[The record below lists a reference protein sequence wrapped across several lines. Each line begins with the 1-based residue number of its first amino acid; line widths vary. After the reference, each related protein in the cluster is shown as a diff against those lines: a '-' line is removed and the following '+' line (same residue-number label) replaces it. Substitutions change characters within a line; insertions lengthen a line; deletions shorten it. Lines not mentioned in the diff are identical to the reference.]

1 MYYSRNPEPF
11 SESYERNERF
21 LRYHFIFYKIS
32 FLVELKKTFIS
43 FISFIF
49 TDAIDYNKKAEC
61 CWLSY
66 EPENEIARR
75 LYRSYEFVETGEM
88 DGEELIAVRTIF
100 CM

>member
-1 MYYSRNPEPF
+1 MKVMKEMKDF
-11 SESYERNERF
+11 CD
-21 LRYHFIFYKIS
+21 IIS
-32 FLVELKKTFIS
+32 FFIRSVFLSNSKKTFIS

-88 DGEELIAVRTIF
+88 DGEELIAVRTII

>member
-1 MYYSRNPEPF
+1 MKVMKEMKDYCD
-11 SESYERNERF
+11 
-21 LRYHFIFYKIS
+21 IIS
-32 FLVELKKTFIS
+32 FFIRSVFLSNSKKT